1 MSQTSVHRAGPVLFA
16 SLLTA
21 ALALGLPHPPAAAQ
35 GVEFWNKECRKLLKQ
50 YDGKPRHKA
59 FAASNMGAGGRQ
71 GQACGIAWGA
81 GSKKQAEEFAIKV
94 CRSQKSG
101 NCWVTRS
108 D

>member
-1 MSQTSVHRAGPVLFA
+1 
-16 SLLTA
+16 
-21 ALALGLPHPPAAAQ
+21 
-35 GVEFWNKECRKLLKQ
+35 
-50 YDGKPRHKA
+50 
-59 FAASNMGAGGRQ
+59 MGAGGRQ

-81 GSKKQAEEFAIKV
+81 GSKKQAEESAIKV

>member
-1 MSQTSVHRAGPVLFA
+1 MSQTPVHRAHPVLLA

-59 FAASNMGAGGRQ
+59 FASSNMGSGGRQ
-71 GQACGIAWGA
+71 AQACGVAWSA
-81 GSKKQAEEFAIKV
+81 GSKKQAEDTAVKV

-108 D
+108 E

>member
-16 SLLTA
+16 SLLMA

-50 YDGKPRHKA
+50 YEGKPRHKA
-59 FAASNMGAGGRQ
+59 FASSNMGSGGRQ
-71 GQACGIAWGA
+71 AQACGAAWSA
-81 GSKKQAEEFAIKV
+81 GSKQQAEDAAVKV

-108 D
+108 E